1 MGDVPKPAKSKAVS
15 NMENEIHQRIYESL
29 EIPWPSIEVWKAVHT
44 ADKRALHGEV
54 HTVGTR
60 ALRDLYPMDMEVEML
75 VRRYF
80 GQYPVAQCVDANGP
94 VVKEFI
100 YRYGCYRGG
109 VK

>member
-15 NMENEIHQRIYESL
+15 RMEDEIHQRIYESL

-54 HTVGTR
+54 AVVGTK
-60 ALRDLYPMDMEVEML
+60 ALRKVYPIDEEAAKIVL
-75 VRRYF
+75 DYF
-80 GQYPVAQCVDANGP
+80 RQYNFADCLIADGR